1 MGFKFK
7 TLTVADGLTSDC
19 RRVQDGKPSSVIGTI
34 DKLVINILYLVQ
46 FAAFGRQI
54 SRRKYAAKPEL
65 IIQYFYI

>member
-34 DKLVINILYLVQ
+34 DKLVINILYLVH

-54 SRRKYAAKPEL
+54 SRRKYAAKTR
-65 IIQYFYI
+65 INY